1 MKQIAL
7 LGSTGSIGLSTLD
20 VVRSDP
26 ASFQLFALAAHRRVR
41 ELASQCHEFHPR
53 YAVIADPSLAG
64 EIDRSLFPPET
75 QLLIGEAGIEQVATD
90 PQVGIVVSAIVGAA
104 GLKGTWAAAQSGKWV
119 ALANKESLVVAGALV
134 TNAAK
139 ASGGEILPVDSEHS
153 AIFQCLA
160 AGNRHEVAR
169 IHLTASG
176 GPFRKSSRAELDKV
190 TVAAALDHPTW
201 KMGPKITIDSATMMN
216 KALEVIEARW
226 LFDASVDELNVVVHP
241 QSIIHSLV
249 EYVDGSI
256 LAQLSP
262 PDMRLPIQYA
272 LSWPQRKPGFAR
284 KMNWFESQTM
294 EFFPPDLD
302 RFPALKLGFEV
313 AAAGGGSGAVLNAAN
328 EVAVERFLNNDLKF
342 MEIPQVCGEVLAAHT
357 HSTNPSLS
365 ELLALDAWAR
375 EETRRWK
382 A

>member
-26 ASFQLFALAAHRRVR
+26 ASFQLFALAAHRRVQ

-53 YAVIADPSLAG
+53 YAVIADSSLAR

-90 PQVGIVVSAIVGAA
+90 PEVGIVVSAIVGAA
-104 GLKGTWAAAQSGKWV
+104 GLKGTWAAAQSGKRV

-176 GPFRKSSRAELDKV
+176 GPFRKASLAELAQV

-294 EFFPPDLD
+294 EFFPPDFE

>member
-26 ASFQLFALAAHRRVR
+26 ASFQLFALAAHRRVQ

-53 YAVIADPSLAG
+53 YAVIADSSLAG

-75 QLLIGEAGIEQVATD
+75 QLLFGEAGIEQVAID
-90 PQVGIVVSAIVGAA
+90 PEVGIVVSAIVGAA
-104 GLKGTWAAAQSGKWV
+104 GLKGTWAAAQSGKRV

-160 AGNRHEVAR
+160 AGNRHEVSR

-176 GPFRKSSRAELDKV
+176 GPFRKASLAELDQV

-226 LFDASVDELNVVVHP
+226 LFDARVDELNVVVHP

-294 EFFPPDLD
+294 EFFPPDFE